1 VPPSARTDGCASRA
15 DPVAPDRSQRL
26 RADTLGLTRTL
37 IARRSL
43 TPDDA
48 GCQDLIASRLAPPGF
63 RAETLVANGVT
74 NTWLRRG
81 VGRPLVCFAGHTDVV
96 PTGPR
101 ADWQSD
107 PFAPAERDGFLHG
120 RGAAD
125 MKGSL
130 AAFVTAIEAFV
141 AAHPRATGSIA
152 LLLTSDEEGPSVD
165 GTVKVVEQLAA
176 AGERIDYCIV
186 GEPTSV
192 ERLGDMI
199 KNGRRGTLSGTL
211 TVKGIQGHVA
221 YPQLARNPIHLAAPA
236 LAELATTRWDD
247 GNDYFPPTTWQ
258 CSNIHA
264 GTGATNVIPGALEI
278 AFNFRFCPVSTR
290 ESLAQRFEA
299 LLARHGLDYDLA
311 WTGFGPPYLT
321 GRGRLVDV
329 VTEAVRAVTG
339 IAPELSC
346 TGGTSD
352 GRFIADICREIVELG
367 PVNASIHK
375 VDERVRSDDLGALAA
390 IYLGILERLLVDAPP
405 GAPAQR
411 TDET

>member
-1 VPPSARTDGCASRA
+1 M
-15 DPVAPDRSQRL
+15 DPVTRHQSQRL
-26 RADTLGLTRTL
+26 RADTLGLTRAL

-48 GCQDLIASRLAPPGF
+48 GCQDLIASRLAPLGF
-63 RAETLVANGVT
+63 RADTLVMNGVT

-81 VGRPLVCFAGHTDVV
+81 VDRPLLCFAGHTDVV

-101 ADWQSD
+101 TDWQSD
-107 PFAPAERDGFLHG
+107 PFEPAERDGFLYG

-130 AAFVTAIEAFV
+130 AAFVTAIEAF
-141 AAHPRATGSIA
+141 AASHPQAGGSIA
-152 LLLTSDEEGPSVD
+152 LLLTSDEEGPSID
-165 GTVKVVEQLAA
+165 GTVKVVAKLAA
-176 AGERIDYCIV
+176 AGETIDYCIV

-192 ERLGDMI
+192 DRLGDMI

-211 TVKGIQGHVA
+211 IVKGIQGHVA

-236 LAELATTRWDD
+236 LGELAATRWDD

-258 CSNIHA
+258 CSNLHA
-264 GTGATNVIPGALEI
+264 GTGATNVIPGALEA
-278 AFNFRFCPVSTR
+278 AFNFRFCPVSSR
-290 ESLAQRFEA
+290 ESLVQRFEA

-311 WTGFGPPYLT
+311 WTGFSPPYLT

-367 PVNASIHK
+367 PVNASVHK
-375 VDERVRSDDLGALAA
+375 VDERVRADDLGALAA
-390 IYLGILERLLVDAPP
+390 IYHGILERLLAGVPLGTPTGRAN
-405 GAPAQR
+405 GA
-411 TDET
+411 